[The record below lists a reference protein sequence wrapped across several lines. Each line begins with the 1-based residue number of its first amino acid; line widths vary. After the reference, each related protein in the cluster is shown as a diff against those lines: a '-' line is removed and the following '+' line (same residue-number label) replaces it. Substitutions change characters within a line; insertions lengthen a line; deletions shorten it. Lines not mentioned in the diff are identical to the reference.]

1 MYSYLE
7 LVPTKQTD
15 RLHAS
20 LLAFS
25 ARFAACPP
33 KSLPTAVQSK
43 GERKGGE
50 GISL

>member
-7 LVPTKQTD
+7 LVPLSD
-15 RLHAS
+15 CLHANG
-20 LLAFS
+20 
-25 ARFAACPP
+25 
-33 KSLPTAVQSK
+33 LPNLPNLKPAHPDVCLTAVQSK